1 MGMWGCGGVGM
12 WGCGDVG
19 NRVGGIYVILSLYI
33 ILGYDLI
40 APPPPLLVMLW
51 RLRTKQGGG
60 ANRLTTYLP
69 TRLPTKFA
77 QTHGFAQI
85 STSGI
90 RKKCYLCS
98 WMCFFTNNYTPF
110 YRL

>member
-1 MGMWGCGGVGM
+1 MWKIGG
-12 WGCGDVG
+12 
-19 NRVGGIYVILSLYI
+19 GGIYVILSLYI

-60 ANRLTTYLP
+60 GCPNRLITYLP

-85 STSGI
+85 SASGI
-90 RKKCYLCS
+90 WKKCYLCS
-98 WMCFFTNNYTPF
+98 WMCFFTNNYIPF
-110 YRL
+110 TDYEKGK